1 MPAEVDLGHF
11 AGLGS
16 LTSPSFT
23 PRGINLSFATLLVE
37 NGCNVLIADLALRP
51 EAQVLADKHK
61 SGPGRIVFQETNVI
75 DWAQLERM
83 FEVAEKEF
91 GVIDIVCPGAGIYE
105 PYWTNFWHPPHSSQS
120 KDLPGSGRYA
130 LIDIN
135 VTHPIRTT
143 QLAIAYF
150 LKHRDSGRPKHIVHI
165 SSIAGQNANLTAP
178 VYCATK
184 HAINGLVRSL
194 ASLDQRLGIRVT
206 AVAPGVI
213 KTPLWT
219 DNPEKLK
226 LIDASADV
234 WVTPEEVAEVMLA
247 LVQQDEVSEI
257 IGDRSGRGPLY
268 KVSGGTILEC
278 SKTVRA
284 MEEAA
289 IGVAPPGQHGRRRG
303 ARRRAGD
310 VVGEASWA
318 SSVINLVN
326 TIIGAGV
333 LAMPLAIS
341 HMGISLGVCVV
352 LWSGITAGF
361 GLYLQSLC
369 AQYLDRG
376 SASFFALS
384 QLTYPNAAVVFDG
397 AIAIKCFGVGV
408 SYLII
413 IGDLMPGVVQGFV
426 GSEPG
431 YDFLV
436 DRHFWVTA
444 FMLIVIPLSY
454 LRRLDSLKYTSIAA
468 LVSMAYLV
476 VLVVYN
482 FVLGDTKEDRGP
494 IRVGHWAGPIPTLS
508 SLPVIVFAFTCHQNM
523 FSILNEI
530 SNNSHFRTTAVVF
543 ASTGSAA
550 ATYILVAITGYL
562 SFGNKVGGN
571 IVGMYP
577 PGLYAT
583 IGRAAIVMLVV
594 FSYPLQCHPCRASV
608 DAVLKWR
615 PRAQPNGAEGSPHR
629 HPLLGPRGNRTP
641 EPMSDLRFSVITT
654 TILILSYLVAMTVS
668 SLEAV
673 LAYVGSTG
681 STSIS
686 FILPGLF
693 YYKISSPDSPTHRGL
708 MKEDDEA
715 EDDLSDEDDGDEG
728 EGSLS
733 RSLTESGLLL
743 RGSRHWRKALLR
755 RLSLALAIYGFLVMV
770 VCLITNTFF
779 KTSH

>member
-1 MPAEVDLGHF
+1 
-11 AGLGS
+11 
-16 LTSPSFT
+16 
-23 PRGINLSFATLLVE
+23 
-37 NGCNVLIADLALRP
+37 
-51 EAQVLADKHK
+51 
-61 SGPGRIVFQETNVI
+61 
-75 DWAQLERM
+75 
-83 FEVAEKEF
+83 
-91 GVIDIVCPGAGIYE
+91 
-105 PYWTNFWHPPHSSQS
+105 
-120 KDLPGSGRYA
+120 
-130 LIDIN
+130 
-135 VTHPIRTT
+135 
-143 QLAIAYF
+143 
-150 LKHRDSGRPKHIVHI
+150 
-165 SSIAGQNANLTAP
+165 
-178 VYCATK
+178 
-184 HAINGLVRSL
+184 
-194 ASLDQRLGIRVT
+194 
-206 AVAPGVI
+206 
-213 KTPLWT
+213 
-219 DNPEKLK
+219 
-226 LIDASADV
+226 
-234 WVTPEEVAEVMLA
+234 
-247 LVQQDEVSEI
+247 
-257 IGDRSGRGPLY
+257 
-268 KVSGGTILEC
+268 
-278 SKTVRA
+278 
-284 MEEAA
+284 MEEEATV
-289 IGVAPPGQHGRRRG
+289 GVGPPGGPQSGL
-303 ARRRAGD
+303 RRRAGRGRRGGG
-310 VVGEASWA
+310 VAGQASWA

-341 HMGISLGVCVV
+341 HMGIVLGVCVV
-352 LWSGITAGF
+352 LWSGLTAGF
-361 GLYLQSLC
+361 GLYLQSRC

-384 QLTYPNAAVVFDG
+384 QLTYPNAAVVFDA

-426 GSEPG
+426 GGEPPHE
-431 YDFLV
+431 FLG
-436 DRHFWVTA
+436 DRQFWVTA

-476 VLVVYN
+476 VLVVYH
-482 FVLGDTKEDRGP
+482 FVQGDTTADRGP
-494 IRVGHWAGPIPTLS
+494 VRVIHWAGPIATLS

-530 SNNSHFRTTAVVF
+530 GNNSHFRTTSVVF
-543 ASTGSAA
+543 ASIGGAA

-562 SFGNKVGGN
+562 SFGNSVGGN

-577 PGLYAT
+577 PGVYAT

-615 PRAQPNGAEGSPHR
+615 PQQKPSGNEDSPHR

-641 EPMSDLRFSVITT
+641 EPMSDIRFSVITT
-654 TILILSYLVAMTVS
+654 TILILSYIVAMTVS

-708 MKEDDEA
+708 MKGDDEPA
-715 EDDLSDEDDGDEG
+715 DDLSDENDSTDDDS
-728 EGSLS
+728 EGSLT
-733 RSLTESGLLL
+733 RSLTDSGLLL
-743 RGSRHWRKALLR
+743 RRTRHWRRTLLR
-755 RLSLALAIYGFLVMV
+755 RLSLALVGYGILVMV

-779 KTSH
+779 VASH